1 MSFDADK
8 LYELLPAVHRVRDA
22 ELGYPLKQLIGVI
35 AGQVA
40 VVQEDLDQLYD
51 NHFVETAAP
60 WALPY
65 IGDLLGIRGLSGSTT
80 LTRTPRAEVGH
91 TIAYRRRKGTAAML
105 ELLAHDVTGW
115 PARAVEFFERLA
127 ATQHF
132 NHIRLQNRA
141 FVSLRSADE
150 LEFFNTPFESA
161 TRTVEVRRIEPARGK
176 WNIPNVGLFLW
187 RLGAYKLT
195 RTPLVSAQSPLADDR
210 HFRFHPLGLD
220 LPLFS
225 LPETEDEFTH
235 LADPL

>member
-127 ATQHF
+127 TTQHL
-132 NHIRLQNRA
+132 NHVRLQNRA
-141 FVSLRSADE
+141 FTSLHSADE
-150 LEFFNTPFESA
+150 LEFFGTPFENA
-161 TRTVEVRRIEPARGK
+161 TRTVEVQRWIG
-176 WNIPNVGLFLW
+176 
-187 RLGAYKLT
+187 
-195 RTPLVSAQSPLADDR
+195 
-210 HFRFHPLGLD
+210 
-220 LPLFS
+220 
-225 LPETEDEFTH
+225 
-235 LADPL
+235 

>member
-1 MSFDADK
+1 
-8 LYELLPAVHRVRDA
+8 
-22 ELGYPLKQLIGVI
+22 
-35 AGQVA
+35 
-40 VVQEDLDQLYD
+40 QLYD

-65 IGDLLGIRGLSGSTT
+65 IGDLLGIRGLSGGGT
-80 LTRTPRAEVGH
+80 LTRAPRSEVGH

-132 NHIRLQNRA
+132 NHIRPQNRA

-161 TRTVEVRRIEPARGK
+161 TRTVEVRRIEPARGR

-187 RLGAYKLT
+187 RLTAYPLT
-195 RTPLVSAQSPLADDR
+195 RTPLVPAPASLADNR
-210 HFRFHPLGLD
+210 HFHFHPFGID
-220 LPLFS
+220 
-225 LPETEDEFTH
+225 
-235 LADPL
+235 

>member
-8 LYELLPAVHRVRDA
+8 IYELLPAVYRVRDA
-22 ELGYPLKQLIGVI
+22 EQGEPLRQLIEVI

-40 VVQEDLDQLYD
+40 VVEENLEQLYD

-65 IGDLLGIRGLSGSTT
+65 IGDLLGIRGLSGGGT
-80 LTRTPRAEVGH
+80 LTRAPRSEVGH

-105 ELLAHDVTGW
+105 ELLARDVTGW

-127 ATQHF
+127 LTQHV

-150 LEFFNTPFESA
+150 LEFFGTPFETA
-161 TRTVEVRRIEPARGK
+161 TRTVEVRRIEPKRGK

-187 RLGAYKLT
+187 RLSAYSLT
-195 RTPLVSAQSPLADDR
+195 RTPLAAVQAPVELADER

-220 LPLFS
+220 LAS
-225 LPETEDEFTH
+225 L
-235 LADPL
+235 